1 MNTRAHRGTAPL
13 AAVLLATLT
22 GAACTSSAQHPAAPG
37 SAAPTTAGVGA
48 PAPSS
53 SASPAVGGIDP
64 AAIALPAGLS
74 VTWTYTPSE
83 NRAQDDAVR
92 TVQAFERAVDA
103 GVATA
108 NPHLVDFTALAGGSA
123 LAWEQQVFASYA
135 HYHETWTGTVVY
147 DRITAPTITAA
158 QVVVQYCQNERAFY
172 NKRAD
177 GTVLQTTPSPND
189 YYLITASLLPAP
201 GDRWLINTRSA
212 QDGAASCQPDA

>member
-1 MNTRAHRGTAPL
+1 MHTREHRSTASL
-13 AAVLLATLT
+13 AALLAALT
-22 GAACTSSAQHPAAPG
+22 GSACTPSQHPAALG
-37 SAAPTTAGVGA
+37 SAASTTTPGTAPTA
-48 PAPSS
+48 PT
-53 SASPAVGGIDP
+53 GGIDP
-64 AAIALPAGLS
+64 AAIALPAGLT
-74 VTWTYTPSE
+74 VTWAYNPSG

-92 TVQAFERAVDA
+92 TAQAFERAVDS

-108 NPHLVDFTALAGGSA
+108 NPHVLDFTALASGSA

-135 HYHETWTGTVVY
+135 HYHETWSGTVVY
-147 DRITAPTITAA
+147 DRITAPTVTAA

-177 GTVLQTTPSPND
+177 GTVLRTTPSPKD

-201 GDRWLINTRSA
+201 GGRWLVNTRSA